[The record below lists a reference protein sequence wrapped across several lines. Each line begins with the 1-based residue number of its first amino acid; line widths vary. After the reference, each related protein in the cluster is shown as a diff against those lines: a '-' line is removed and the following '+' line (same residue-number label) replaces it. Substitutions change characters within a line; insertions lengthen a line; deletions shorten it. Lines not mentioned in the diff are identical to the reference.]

1 MLPKGTVEMQGMPL
15 ARTVYKRPTNV
26 PNFFRVWVFGKNGFS
41 GEVKLDL
48 GGGCFLGSYLGRFFL
63 FFFYFLRGVVL
74 CGVDS
79 VAGVAWLS
87 NQLSKYYG

>member
-63 FFFYFLRGVVL
+63 FFFAW
-74 CGVDS
+74 CGV
-79 VAGVAWLS
+79 AWCGWCGVAWLI